1 MNYEDIFKKFNQND
15 FVLNIQIN
23 DLNEYKTYIY
33 IYNVDDYN
41 IIIDKES
48 YKIDANKMDMLKSL
62 VNEKMNELIACSLV
76 EDNNFI
82 NKHAYEGGLYTNIL
96 VKYGSLIIKINA
108 NVDDKMI
115 NEFGNNFINDIV
127 NIIKK

>member
-1 MNYEDIFKKFNQND
+1 MNYEDIFKKFNKND
-15 FVLNIQIN
+15 FILNIQVN

-33 IYNVDDYN
+33 IYNVDDYS
-41 IIIDKES
+41 IIIDKEN
-48 YKIDANKMDMLKSL
+48 YTIDANKMDMLKKL

-82 NKHAYEGGLYTNIL
+82 KYHGYEGGLYTNIL

-108 NVDDKMI
+108 SVDDKMI
-115 NEFGNNFINDIV
+115 SEFGNNFINDIV
-127 NIIKK
+127 DIIKK